1 MQINL
6 SAVKATSVLTSFWC
20 AMFSGTLT
28 FLTLLRKVGGV
39 LILSG
44 FYELGVWSTLHT
56 VCRNRGWRSGFFPSL
71 RLADYNSSARRECS
85 SSERQRSNVCERS
98 SSPALRRHGM
108 RCWRCRLVDGLF
120 KIDVHIQHPAPTTS
134 RPAARVVDGF
144 VDAVPDDAE
153 QRSDA

>member
-71 RLADYNSSARRECS
+71 RLADYNSSARRES
-85 SSERQRSNVCERS
+85 VKRAPAQQVSKRSYR
-98 SSPALRRHGM
+98 PALRHGM
-108 RCWRCRLVDGLF
+108 WCWRSDWVDGLF

-134 RPAARVVDGF
+134 RSAARVVDGF